1 MDQSRTL
8 YSDFV
13 TKASCARNSRVRCGI
28 IRIQRIWKHTVIFE
42 GQMCAISAPNQH
54 LSFVI
59 SSFDSSNNGRCFERW
74 RGHLGK
80 LRGYMGWGGLHIW
93 REGIVFRLFVRPVS
107 GLSWVH
113 ARQMRWSCV
122 CLFPFEHQKSHDMKV
137 KNDSEWKEGWS
148 PSATA
153 VARFWKAWETRGRTY
168 KC

>member
-1 MDQSRTL
+1 MYILRSVRYQRDVPLMDQSRTL

-42 GQMCAISAPNQH
+42 GQMCAISAPKQH

-93 REGIVFRLFVRPVS
+93 REGIVFRLFCPTGVWSFMGSRKTDALVVRVLVS
-107 GLSWVH
+107 V
-113 ARQMRWSCV
+113 
-122 CLFPFEHQKSHDMKV
+122 
-137 KNDSEWKEGWS
+137 
-148 PSATA
+148 
-153 VARFWKAWETRGRTY
+153 
-168 KC
+168 